1 MEKIEVQ
8 NCTTTKPLNQNKMKL
23 YTEEEV
29 LKMLRS
35 FHTLELNVQLSM
47 AKLTSID
54 IVNQAKAMEK
64 EQLEKELISF
74 FLYFRDN
81 GERLIGASIEQLV
94 KSYLK
99 SR

>member
-1 MEKIEVQ
+1 
-8 NCTTTKPLNQNKMKL
+8 MKL

-64 EQLEKELISF
+64 EQLEKELNAF
-74 FLYFRDN
+74 FLYFRNN
-81 GERLIGASIEQLV
+81 GERLLGASIEQLV

>member
-1 MEKIEVQ
+1 
-8 NCTTTKPLNQNKMKL
+8 MKL

-74 FLYFRDN
+74 FLYFREN
-81 GERLIGASIEQLV
+81 GERLLGASIEQLV

>member
-1 MEKIEVQ
+1 
-8 NCTTTKPLNQNKMKL
+8 MKL

-54 IVNQAKAMEK
+54 IVNQAKEMQK
-64 EQLEKELISF
+64 EELEKELISF
-74 FLYFRDN
+74 FLYFRNN
-81 GERLIGASIEQLV
+81 GERLLGASIEQLV